1 MLDKPI
7 FEDNKII
14 LRQTCRGQHRL
25 RGRLVKT
32 IASIQVLPSLLSHAC
47 LMPAMRVSIIQE
59 ARVILVKD
67 VPDFTSRS
75 LFEAC

>member
-1 MLDKPI
+1 MLYKPI

-25 RGRLVKT
+25 RGRLVET
-32 IASIQVLPSLLSHAC
+32 IALTQVLPSLLSHAC
-47 LMPAMRVSIIQE
+47 LMPAMLSIIQE

-67 VPDFTSRS
+67 VHDFTSRS